1 MGFLSLERAMGLYG
15 LEHSELFWDKA
26 RDTKLLMG
34 WSDNRIVLAFRGTAS
49 LSNVL
54 SDVQVGSSES
64 LRDLLS
70 Q

>member
-1 MGFLSLERAMGLYG
+1 MGLYG